1 MLKAGRKGS
10 LMNAKLKNRIKDR
23 TLKRSAAVLLLD
35 EAGYVILSF
44 AALWASVRF
53 SDWTRQ
59 FLVLSVILGLKWV
72 FGNRTQVI
80 QIFNPERKE
89 PV

>member
-1 MLKAGRKGS
+1 
-10 LMNAKLKNRIKDR
+10 MNAKLKNRIKDK
-23 TLKRSAAVLLLD
+23 TLKRSAGVQLLD

-53 SDWTRQ
+53 SCFSGQ
-59 FLVLSVILGLKWV
+59 FLVLSVILGLKWI

-80 QIFNPERKE
+80 QIFNSERKE
-89 PV
+89 SV

>member
-1 MLKAGRKGS
+1 
-10 LMNAKLKNRIKDR
+10 MNAKLKNRIKDR
-23 TLKRSAAVLLLD
+23 TLKRSAAVRLLD

-44 AALWASVRF
+44 VALWASARF

-80 QIFNPERKE
+80 QIFYSERKE
-89 PV
+89 LI